1 MTSLSNSI
9 GKEIRVAHYLPYC
22 SKFLPIERRFFP
34 HVGRACAGMLF
45 DTIESVVTLMRRAST
60 SSGLR
65 TTVNVMRRY
74 YENGRNASEEMKQNL
89 QIVYDHLLPRWNYV
103 TMP

>member
-1 MTSLSNSI
+1 M
-9 GKEIRVAHYLPYC
+9 AHYPPYC
-22 SKFLPIERRFFP
+22 SKYNRIERRFFP

-74 YENGRNASEEMKQNL
+74 YEKGRNASEEMKQNL